1 MLFSSY
7 ILGFYEERK
16 LPDNVFRIPMWMR
29 NMSCNGDES
38 QLSECDT
45 GQWGGHGGHC
55 TRSHSA
61 GVVCHNTTVNFT
73 HPAGTYIYL

>member
-1 MLFSSY
+1 
-7 ILGFYEERK
+7 
-16 LPDNVFRIPMWMR
+16 MWMR

-73 HPAGTYIYL
+73 HPEGRYI